1 MRYERL
7 GRLEIPK
14 VGFGTWSI
22 GGGSS
27 PNRRKD
33 DWSLA
38 SLRSALELGY
48 THFDTAES
56 YAAGHCEE
64 LLGRAVRESGTDRAR
79 LFITSKVKPENLTP
93 DRVTKACERSLRRLR
108 TEYLDLYLIH
118 WPNPGLSLGGAFEAL
133 NRLVRSGKVK
143 HLGVSNFDLQLLQQS
158 VGLSETG
165 ILTDQVPYS
174 VMERSY
180 AANGV
185 VGYCQANGILVTAYS
200 PLEQGGLR
208 ASQPLAGIAQARS
221 LTVQQAAIAWLC
233 SQPRVITIPMSGDPL
248 HQRENLAAADVMLLA
263 NELEL
268 PG

>member
-1 MRYERL
+1 
-7 GRLEIPK
+7 
-14 VGFGTWSI
+14 
-22 GGGSS
+22 
-27 PNRRKD
+27 
-33 DWSLA
+33 
-38 SLRSALELGY
+38 
-48 THFDTAES
+48 
-56 YAAGHCEE
+56 
-64 LLGRAVRESGTDRAR
+64 
-79 LFITSKVKPENLTP
+79 
-93 DRVTKACERSLRRLR
+93 
-108 TEYLDLYLIH
+108 
-118 WPNPGLSLGGAFEAL
+118 LSLGGAFEAL

-221 LTVQQAAIAWLC
+221 LTAQQAAIAWLC

-268 PG
+268 LG